1 MFKIYSNEKI
11 AAGIFKMILEAPLV
25 SATARPGQFMMIR
38 IDEQGERIP
47 LTIADI
53 SDKTITIVYQIAGVT
68 TYRLTEKKAGE
79 YVSDVVGPLGHATDT
94 DKIGTVCCVGGGVGI
109 AELYPVAK
117 AYKNAGNSV
126 IIIIGARNK
135 ELLIFKKELEFL
147 DAEMFVVTDDGSF
160 GEKGFVTDVLKRL
173 LDSGR
178 KMEPTRAK
186 ARGSL
191 GGILSPDLSYRGE
204 CINLVYA
211 VGPGVMMEAVSN
223 LTRPYG
229 VKTLV
234 SLNTVLVD
242 GTGMCGSCR
251 IQVGTETKFA
261 CVDGPEFDGHL
272 VNFKELKARQSLF
285 KEQENHAC
293 KIRGI
298 IK

>member
-11 AAGIFKMILEAPLV
+11 AEGIFKMILEAPLV
-25 SATARPGQFMMIR
+25 SARAKAGQFMMIR

-53 SDKTITIVYQIAGVT
+53 SDKTITIVYQVAGVT
-68 TYRLTEKKAGE
+68 TYRLTEKKSGE

-94 DKIGTVCCVGGGVGI
+94 DKIGAVCCVGGGVGI

-117 AYKNAGNSV
+117 AYKKAGNDV

-135 ELLIFKKELEFL
+135 ELLIFKKELEL
-147 DAEMFVVTDDGSF
+147 LGAEMFVVTDDGSF
-160 GEKGFVTDVLKRL
+160 GEKGFVTNVLKKL
-173 LDSGR
+173 IDSGR
-178 KMEPTRAK
+178 
-186 ARGSL
+186 
-191 GGILSPDLSYRGE
+191 I
-204 CINLVYA
+204 INLVYV
-211 VGPGVMMEAVSN
+211 VGPGVMMEAVSD
-223 LTRPYG
+223 LTKPYG

-272 VNFKELKARQSLF
+272 VNYKELKARQSLF

-293 KIRGI
+293 KIRGV